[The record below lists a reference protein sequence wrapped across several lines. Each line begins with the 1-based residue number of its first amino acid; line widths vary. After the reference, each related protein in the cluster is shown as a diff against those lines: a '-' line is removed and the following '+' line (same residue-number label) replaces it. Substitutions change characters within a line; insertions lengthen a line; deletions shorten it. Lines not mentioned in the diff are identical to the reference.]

1 MTIRRHPTTNHP
13 SILFL
18 AVTVGLAVWSGSSGV
33 ALALKPRPTI
43 YNKCVCACYTP
54 ATGFGTILDG
64 ISNTAGVP
72 CGLYNNR
79 PCTDR
84 DENGA
89 TISGTTKYCTGDKT
103 SGTKAMTVAPS
114 VLQNAPVLQSRG
126 IEPRSTPGEGEQAT
140 MDIPVLTSKPGDVR
154 MTCGCDGGTGSCSV
168 VSTDGK
174 TSTCQKGA
182 GDTCSGS
189 CKFPIGTI
197 SGVSETP

>member
-1 MTIRRHPTTNHP
+1 MICPPQHKSEQISR
-13 SILFL
+13 ILL
-18 AVTVGLAVWSGSSGV
+18 ALTVGLAVWSASSGV

-72 CGLYNNR
+72 CGMYNNR
-79 PCTDR
+79 PCTGT

-89 TISGTTKYCTGDKT
+89 TISGTTKFCGGDKT

-126 IEPRSTPGEGEQAT
+126 VEPESTPGEGEKAIA
-140 MDIPVLTSKPGDVR
+140 DIPVLISKPGDVR
-154 MTCGCDGGTGSCSV
+154 MNCSCEGGNGSCSIS
-168 VSTDGK
+168 STDGK
-174 TSTCQKGA
+174 TSTCHKGK
-182 GDTCSGS
+182 GDTCTGS
-189 CKFPIGTI
+189 CAYPKGTI
-197 SGVSETP
+197 SGER